1 MSDSSEI
8 DLIDSN
14 EYWKRSDELIA
25 QKLYITLCQLISG
38 SLDYALGCYLR
49 DREILSWSVTASY
62 YSMFLFARM
71 IIFIAKGDFPKG
83 HDLIGNFFSA
93 DGNFLTKK
101 KKPIQRWLSGFL
113 KQIEKQRTKREEE
126 QREVKIDESQ
136 PYTFDNMCMFYNND
150 YDINGFSSELTKLG
164 KIFNQARTLRND
176 SNYEPLLIAHEYNHN
191 FISNKFKELAKY
203 MSLGAKQSLET
214 GVKAFTHYL
223 KYDRS
228 LDGKREI
235 FKCFVLKYLKF
246 RIYIQIES
254 RVKDKKYRDE
264 VKKLFKLLE
273 DYVSSYSN
281 VDSNSIDEIENIVS
295 MEIFNEKHV
304 LMQGFEENIDD
315 LKSAIRNEELP

>member
-1 MSDSSEI
+1 MSDSLE
-8 DLIDSN
+8 IDSN
-14 EYWKRSDELIA
+14 EYWQGSDELIA
-25 QKLYITLCQLISG
+25 QKFYITLCQLISG

-62 YSMFLFARM
+62 YSMVHFARM

-93 DGNFLTKK
+93 DGNFLNKK

-176 SNYEPLLIAHEYNHN
+176 SNYEPLLIAHEYRHDT
-191 FISNKFKELAKY
+191 ISEDFKELAEC
-203 MSLGAKQSLET
+203 MSLGAKQIFKT
-214 GVKAFTHYL
+214 GIKAFIHYL

-235 FKCFVLKYLKF
+235 FKCFVYKYLKF

-264 VKKLFKLLE
+264 VKELFTLLQ

-281 VDSNSIDEIENIVS
+281 VDSNSIEEIDTAVS
-295 MEIFNEKHV
+295 MEIFNEKTE
-304 LMQGFEENIDD
+304 LMQGFQEKIGC
-315 LKSAIRNEELP
+315 LKSTIGNEKLP